1 MVCFYTGERMI
12 RVWTPDASLAP
23 YISFDPR
30 TGFLTFKPP
39 RDEIEIVLLED
50 EPLDPIAEKEEE
62 IRSIESDIAKEE
74 AKPMVDVVFVE
85 ARKADLMWAQDK
97 LAELK
102 RMVAPKTHP
111 NVMIDLTTSRPPALP
126 QRNERFAINQFFPH
140 PDFVRMAKT
149 KWGLDENKPISD
161 REKIA
166 DIWRSFLD
174 TFDDFFSRY
183 GQELQKSLRVYLME
197 GSDTAAKAKIRMILE
212 HLLVRF
218 QYPNRQYAI
227 LSHVAAE
234 VYKDDKAK
242 ANTLREIL
250 VDLMQQYTAAKKA
263 AGPSPPPPGVAP
275 PRAAVVAPTRLH
287 SLVIEWTLPAEVNG
301 MIRVSMG
308 SNSWDPAT
316 PIAFIDKTKKWQSV
330 LVQQIQEWLIPQK
343 TWHIAYPLAINSWT
357 KALVIKDEDLPTP
370 TKCETGGDDGFKFF
384 PLSSERKERVFLV
397 RDDNNA
403 EMRVIT
409 IRTNAHSYWIAFA
422 VYKERLVGLYLYH
435 K

>member
-1 MVCFYTGERMI
+1 
-12 RVWTPDASLAP
+12 
-23 YISFDPR
+23 
-30 TGFLTFKPP
+30 
-39 RDEIEIVLLED
+39 
-50 EPLDPIAEKEEE
+50 
-62 IRSIESDIAKEE
+62 
-74 AKPMVDVVFVE
+74 
-85 ARKADLMWAQDK
+85 
-97 LAELK
+97 
-102 RMVAPKTHP
+102 
-111 NVMIDLTTSRPPALP
+111 
-126 QRNERFAINQFFPH
+126 
-140 PDFVRMAKT
+140 
-149 KWGLDENKPISD
+149 
-161 REKIA
+161 
-166 DIWRSFLD
+166 
-174 TFDDFFSRY
+174 
-183 GQELQKSLRVYLME
+183 ME

-263 AGPSPPPPGVAP
+263 AGPSPPPPAVAP

-316 PIAFIDKTKKWQSV
+316 PIAFIDKTETWQSV

-343 TWHIAYPLAINSWT
+343 TWHIAYPLAINRWT
-357 KALVIKDEDLPTP
+357 KALAREDEDLPIP
-370 TKCETGGDDGFKFF
+370 TKCETGGDDGFQFV
-384 PLSSERKERVFLV
+384 PLRDERKERVFLV
-397 RDDNNA
+397 HDDNNA
-403 EMRVIT
+403 EIRVTT
-409 IRTNAHSYWIAFA
+409 IRTNAPSYWIAFA
-422 VYKERLVGLYLYH
+422 IYKERLVGLYLYH